1 MVFASKFY
9 VDTVPCEKLPFFL
22 KASGHGAD
30 RKQKQSLRSSTISIR
45 SSETQQIS
53 ENQERMR
60 DPYIGAAALI
70 QTEG

>member
-22 KASGHGAD
+22 KASGHGVD
-30 RKQKQSLRSSTISIR
+30 RKQKQNLRSSTISIR